1 MAADDPFQ
9 GREPTSHERM
19 TGLPWDASYQDGPA
33 PWDVGRPQPAIARV
47 AGDFIG
53 PVLDVGCGT
62 GDNALLIAGL
72 GLPVLG
78 VDVADTAVRLA
89 RARAAGRG
97 IVAEFAVADA
107 FRLGELGRRF
117 KTVVDSGMLHTL
129 DAEERPRYVA
139 SLASVIDP
147 GGTLY
152 VLAFSDEGPDAG
164 PHPVT
169 REELTAAF
177 GQGWNV
183 VSLESDRVLT
193 RYHNDQ
199 GAPAWLAIV
208 RRVPS
213 PT

>member
-1 MAADDPFQ
+1 MAAADPFQ

-72 GLPVLG
+72 GLSVLG
-78 VDVADTAVRLA
+78 VDVAETAVRLA

-139 SLASVIDP
+139 SLASAIDP

-177 GQGWNV
+177 GQGWDV

-193 RYHNDQ
+193 RYHDDH